1 MKSERPRS
9 GEWSAYGAFRAWA
22 WPKRF
27 HLIRWTLVGV
37 VFVAINTAILW
48 CLVDLAGLAVPMGTL
63 LTAEIGTLLRFLA
76 NHYWVFRARKPIWRQ
91 CLQYHV
97 ANAGVFVLW
106 WTTTNALA
114 LAGVQYL
121 LAGIIAVAF
130 STGFSL
136 YANFLWV
143 WRKEND
149 GRPE

>member
-1 MKSERPRS
+1 MTPERHRDGERS
-9 GEWSAYGAFRAWA
+9 AFGTFLAWA
-22 WPKRF
+22 WPKRRR
-27 HLIRWTLVGV
+27 LIRWTLVGV
-37 VFVAINTAILW
+37 VFVAINTATLYG
-48 CLVDLAGLAVPMGTL
+48 LVGFAGFAVPLGTL

-76 NHYWVFRARKPIWRQ
+76 NHYWVFRARKPTWRQ

-97 ANAGVFVLW
+97 ANAGVFLLW
-106 WTTTNALA
+106 WTMTNALA
-114 LAGVQYL
+114 YAGVQYL

-143 WRKEND
+143 WRKDNG